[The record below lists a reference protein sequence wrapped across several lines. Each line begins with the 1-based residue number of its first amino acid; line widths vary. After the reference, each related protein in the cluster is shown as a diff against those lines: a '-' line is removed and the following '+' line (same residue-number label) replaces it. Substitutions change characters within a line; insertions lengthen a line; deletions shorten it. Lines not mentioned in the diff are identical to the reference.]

1 MFAVDKLS
9 KLLAELIEQRKY
21 AEAIEV
27 HKQLGE
33 VLETYKWSC

>member
-9 KLLAELIEQRKY
+9 ILLRILIEQRKY
-21 AEAIEV
+21 AEAMEI
-27 HKQLGE
+27 HRQLGE

>member
-1 MFAVDKLS
+1 MFAVEKLS
-9 KLLAELIEQRKY
+9 RLLVRLIEDKKY

-27 HKQLGE
+27 YKQLGE